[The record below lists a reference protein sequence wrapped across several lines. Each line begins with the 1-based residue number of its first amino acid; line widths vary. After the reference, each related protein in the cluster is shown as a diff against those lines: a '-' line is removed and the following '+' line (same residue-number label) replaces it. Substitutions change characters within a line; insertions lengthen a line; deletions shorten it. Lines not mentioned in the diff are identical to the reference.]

1 MIDSDFIKATTN
13 GYYCAIADFYIDPK
27 FPVKNAL
34 VSHAHADH
42 AIAGSVNVYAHPA
55 TFDFM
60 KLRYKQ
66 RAAKTFYP
74 INFHQKFSIQDVH
87 ITFISAGHMLGSAQI
102 LMEYNGTR
110 YLYSGDVKSQ
120 IDTTCDA
127 IEFIKADVLIT
138 ETTFANPTII
148 HPDPVAEI
156 KKILAIER
164 PILVGSY
171 VLGKAQRI
179 TAMIN
184 EIDPSVVISIHHD
197 MLAYHQI
204 YERYGR
210 LSKQYQILTKK
221 DLKLKK
227 PFVFMVPPLT
237 FNTYKLQGLM
247 PSVFASGWQNL
258 QNNNTHTLLLSD
270 HMDWLDLL
278 NYIEKVNP
286 AEVWTIHGDGTHL
299 LEHFKGKTVNV
310 KSLANQ

>member
-1 MIDSDFIKATTN
+1 MIISDFIKATTN

-27 FPVKNAL
+27 LPVKNAL
-34 VSHAHADH
+34 ISHAHADH

-74 INFHQKFSIQDVH
+74 IDFHQKITIKDVQ
-87 ITFISAGHMLGSAQI
+87 ITFIPAGHMLGSAQI
-102 LMEYNGTR
+102 LMEYNGAK

-120 IDTTCDA
+120 IDATCDA
-127 IEFIKADVLIT
+127 IEFINADVLIT
-138 ETTFANPTII
+138 ETTFANPAII
-148 HPDPVAEI
+148 HPDPVSEI
-156 KKILAIER
+156 QKILAIER

-179 TAMIN
+179 TSMIN

-210 LSKQYQILTKK
+210 LSKQYQILAKK

-227 PFVFMVPPLT
+227 PYVFMVPPLT

-258 QNNNTHTLLLSD
+258 QHNNTHSLLLSD

-286 AEVWTIHGDGTHL
+286 SEVWTIHGDGTHL
-299 LEHFKGKTVNV
+299 QEHFKDNTVIV
-310 KSLANQ
+310 KSLTIQ